1 MNFSTFFTHGLL
13 IRCKSTQ
20 LILVMKL
27 TALFLFACLCQV
39 SASVYSQSITLKQ
52 KNVSME
58 VIFKS
63 IEKQTEYVFLYD
75 NLELQNAHNVSIDV
89 KNAALEQVLNLCFK
103 NQLLSYKIFDKTIDH
118 KPDSLFSN

>member
-1 MNFSTFFTHGLL
+1 MNFSIFFAPGSL
-13 IRCKSTQ
+13 IRRKPTQ

-39 SASVYSQSITLKQ
+39 SASVYSQNITLRQ

-89 KNAALEQVLNLCFK
+89 KNVPLEQVLNLCFK
-103 NQLLSYKIFDKTIDH
+103 NQLLTYKIFDKTIVLR
-118 KPDSLFSN
+118 KKAS